1 MRLLSQGAGMRR
13 REFFSFLGGAA
24 AAWPLGALAQERVKR
39 PRIGFLMHLAPGDP
53 DAMARVAGF
62 LQGLQEQGW
71 ATDRNIQIDYRWAV
85 GQAELY
91 RKHAAELVA
100 LQPDVLVTTVTDA
113 VRALQQST
121 RTIPI
126 VFTSVI
132 DPVGSGLI
140 TSLSH
145 PGGNATGF
153 SLFEFG
159 ISGKWLELLKQIAPS
174 VARVAVLRDSAST
187 RGVGQFAAIQAAAA
201 TFGVELRPLD
211 AQEGS
216 EIDRA
221 IGEFVGRAN
230 SGLIVTSSPTALID
244 REFDYQAR
252 SPASIACDLS
262 VSPLRHRGRLGILRA
277 GLDRSAPPRREL
289 RRPHSQGRE
298 AVRPSGASTDQV
310 RACHQLKDSQRAGND
325 APSCFARRCRRG
337 DRITMLFAALNEFAC
352 GANRAWIT
360 IVVIIASQA
369 TAVLSRSAHGQEL
382 APAERT
388 WLINSTKQSCERSQ
402 LGKLPKEVIPK
413 YCDCYALSI
422 SNGMTRQELL
432 LTRVSPELQRKME
445 RASAA
450 CQPPSD
456 LN

>member
-1 MRLLSQGAGMRR
+1 
-13 REFFSFLGGAA
+13 
-24 AAWPLGALAQERVKR
+24 
-39 PRIGFLMHLAPGDP
+39 MHLAPGDP

-187 RGVGQFAAIQAAAA
+187 RGVGQFAL
-201 TFGVELRPLD
+201 FKPLRQPSVWSCVRSMRKKE
-211 AQEGS
+211 AK
-216 EIDRA
+216 
-221 IGEFVGRAN
+221 
-230 SGLIVTSSPTALID
+230 LIVPSAISLAEQIVVLLSL
-244 REFDYQAR
+244 QAR
-252 SPASIACDLS
+252 
-262 VSPLRHRGRLGILRA
+262 
-277 GLDRSAPPRREL
+277 PR
-289 RRPHSQGRE
+289 
-298 AVRPSGASTDQV
+298 
-310 RACHQLKDSQRAGND
+310 
-325 APSCFARRCRRG
+325 
-337 DRITMLFAALNEFAC
+337 
-352 GANRAWIT
+352 
-360 IVVIIASQA
+360 
-369 TAVLSRSAHGQEL
+369 
-382 APAERT
+382 
-388 WLINSTKQSCERSQ
+388 
-402 LGKLPKEVIPK
+402 
-413 YCDCYALSI
+413 
-422 SNGMTRQELL
+422 
-432 LTRVSPELQRKME
+432 
-445 RASAA
+445 
-450 CQPPSD
+450 
-456 LN
+456 

>member
-1 MRLLSQGAGMRR
+1 MRR
-13 REFFSFLGGAA
+13 REFFRFLGSAA

-53 DAMARVAGF
+53 EAMARVAGF

-91 RKHAAELVA
+91 RKHAAELVS
-100 LQPDVLVTTVTDA
+100 LRPDVLVTTVTDT

-140 TSLSH
+140 SSLSH

-159 ISGKWLELLKQIAPS
+159 ISGKWLELLRQIAPS

-221 IGEFVGRAN
+221 IGDFAGRAN
-230 SGLIVTSSPTALID
+230 GGLIVTSSPTALIHRD
-244 REFDYQAR
+244 LIIKLAAQHRL
-252 SPASIACDLS
+252 PAIYPFRPFATEGGLASYGPDLID
-262 VSPLRHRGRLGILRA
+262 PHPRA
-277 GLDRSAPPRREL
+277 
-289 RRPHSQGRE
+289 
-298 AVRPSGASTDQV
+298 
-310 RACHQLKDSQRAGND
+310 AGYV
-325 APSCFARRCRRG
+325 
-337 DRITMLFAALNEFAC
+337 DRILKGEKAADLPVQAPTRYELAINLKTAKAL
-352 GANRAWIT
+352 GLA
-360 IVVIIASQA
+360 VPSSLLA
-369 TAVLSRSAHGQEL
+369 TAD
-382 APAERT
+382 
-388 WLINSTKQSCERSQ
+388 
-402 LGKLPKEVIPK
+402 EVI
-413 YCDCYALSI
+413 
-422 SNGMTRQELL
+422 E
-432 LTRVSPELQRKME
+432 
-445 RASAA
+445 
-450 CQPPSD
+450 
-456 LN
+456 